1 MLIGS
6 RISLRILPHPGRLH
20 EWIAI
25 EEGLYQLERIT
36 PELLDFVMHQVSEQ
50 DTLPFRA
57 RPQDEPLVRN
67 QPIVNSASAVGAVYY
82 TSTGLGRF
90 VPDLYGL
97 APIGLYVLAD
107 SPFQSVED
115 LAGVPVGVGMLAG
128 SHFATLR
135 LLADRMPVDQI
146 RVTHAGGP
154 RHRLNALLNR
164 EVPAAALQEPTSS
177 IAEQLGLRRLAGT
190 EYKRLFWVHKDLD
203 PHALAAYFRVLRRA
217 EDALSASPD
226 TYRPLWERSLPSELS
241 RSFNLARF
249 GLGERLVFE
258 PFTRTDFQETL
269 AWLDQWDLQP
279 PLHERSFEKLTIR
292 VPVRGSES

>member
-1 MLIGS
+1 MLIGT

-20 EWIAI
+20 EWIGI
-25 EEGLYQLERIT
+25 EEGFYQLERIV
-36 PELLDFVMHQVSEQ
+36 PELLDFVMHQVSDQ
-50 DTLPFRA
+50 DALPFRA

-115 LAGVPVGVGMLAG
+115 LAGLPIGVGLLAG

-135 LLADRMPVDQI
+135 LLADRMPADRI

-154 RHRLNALLNR
+154 RHRLKALQNR
-164 EVPAAALQEPTSS
+164 EVPAAALQEPAASM
-177 IAEQLGLRRLAGT
+177 ADQLGLRRLAGT

-217 EDALSASPD
+217 EDALRASPD
-226 TYRPLWERSLPSELS
+226 SYRPLWERSLPSELT
-241 RSFNLARF
+241 RSFDFTRF

-258 PFTRTDFQETL
+258 PFTRTEFQETL
-269 AWLDQWDLQP
+269 SWLEQLDLQP
-279 PLHERSFEKLTIR
+279 PLHERAFDKLTVR
-292 VPVRGSES
+292 APV